1 MNFNNVLKNKYL
13 YYVAVALMVINVLGY
28 VALGSIECVLVLGGA
43 AYLANQFTDNRTVDI
58 FIGLFVSNILFGC
71 GRLRE
76 GMKNPLEKASDAT
89 DKAVSDSNE
98 AISCAVGE
106 TRVNGTCTKQTAG
119 DADVKTKIADALA
132 NGVGAAK
139 AVDAEHKKKKMRRM
153 QQNVQTEPMHKV
165 IV

>member
-43 AYLANQFTDNRTVDI
+43 AYLANQFTQNRTVDI

-76 GMKNPLEKASDAT
+76 GFEGLETKLDKAAAESATKAKCVEADCKAKGGTCDEATGKCKIIDAKVGMANADAT
-89 DKAVSDSNE
+89 A
-98 AISCAVGE
+98 
-106 TRVNGTCTKQTAG
+106 TA
-119 DADVKTKIADALA
+119 ANQVKKNNA
-132 NGVGAAK
+132 NGKKAK
-139 AVDAEHKKKKMRRM
+139 NATGKSESFFG
-153 QQNVQTEPMHKV
+153 
-165 IV
+165 